1 MRVRVLHGV
10 PVNLEKRIRRVLVM
24 SIRRLAAA
32 IGGLTASLIAVNE
45 LEHMWPLMTY
55 IQPTRKPNKVS
66 QKKRR
71 LNARRL
77 GKYS

>member
-1 MRVRVLHGV
+1 
-10 PVNLEKRIRRVLVM
+10 M
-24 SIRRLAAA
+24 SIRGLTAAFK
-32 IGGLTASLIAVNE
+32 GLTASLIAVNE
-45 LEHMWPLMTY
+45 LEHLWPLTPL
-55 IQPTRKPNKVS
+55 IKTTRKPNKVS

>member
-1 MRVRVLHGV
+1 
-10 PVNLEKRIRRVLVM
+10 M
-24 SIRRLAAA
+24 SIRGLAAA
-32 IGGLTASLIAVNE
+32 FSGLTASLIAVDE

-55 IQPTRKPNKVS
+55 IQPIRKPNKVS

>member
-1 MRVRVLHGV
+1 
-10 PVNLEKRIRRVLVM
+10 M
-24 SIRRLAAA
+24 SIRGLTAAFK
-32 IGGLTASLIAVNE
+32 GLTASFIAVDE
-45 LEHMWPLMTY
+45 LEHLWPLTPL
-55 IQPTRKPNKVS
+55 IKTTRKPNKVS